1 MEVYCSVWIKVIS
14 HIQTHTLF
22 WSNNNNHTYSYL
34 NCIVEHDK
42 AKKWVDS
49 FPSQK
54 YSDAMS
60 IFYIYFRVH
69 ACVCVCQNNHL
80 QWKRVSAHRCWR
92 CNAIKLMMC
101 LICTQNLSM
110 CSEIS
115 RPIQMPTSIH
125 KTLEDVCLLSVYWR
139 FTHVIDVSYTTCTQ
153 WIRHGYDVAWAAPT
167 LIYVC
172 AGVWSDKVDIG
183 QYHLTSSY

>member
-1 MEVYCSVWIKVIS
+1 MPRIRIS
-14 HIQTHTLF
+14 FALSNTTKPKNELTH
-22 WSNNNNHTYSYL
+22 
-34 NCIVEHDK
+34 
-42 AKKWVDS
+42 
-49 FPSQK
+49 SQVRNVL
-54 YSDAMS
+54 MRCHFFIS
-60 IFYIYFRVH
+60 IFVCMR
-69 ACVCVCQNNHL
+69 VCVCQNNHL

-115 RPIQMPTSIH
+115 RPIQMPTSID

-153 WIRHGYDVAWAAPT
+153 RIRHGYDVAWAAPT

>member
-1 MEVYCSVWIKVIS
+1 MSWLIPKPEM
-14 HIQTHTLF
+14 F
-22 WSNNNNHTYSYL
+22 WCDVNFLYPFSCAY
-34 NCIVEHDK
+34 
-42 AKKWVDS
+42 
-49 FPSQK
+49 
-54 YSDAMS
+54 
-60 IFYIYFRVH
+60 
-69 ACVCVCQNNHL
+69 VCVCQNNHL

-115 RPIQMPTSIH
+115 RPIQMPTSIG

-153 WIRHGYDVAWAAPT
+153 RIRHGYDVAWAAPT
-167 LIYVC
+167 LIYVHMC
-172 AGVWSDKVDIG
+172 WCVIG
-183 QYHLTSSY
+183 QSGHWIVSSHLIVLNIAVCTYA